1 MIIKSV
7 IAQSGRIKNPILPD
21 NSQFNKGDIGFLG
34 SLIRWSIEIAFIAA
48 VVIFLFTLLMGGISW
63 LTSGG
68 DEQKISSA
76 RGQITNA
83 IIGLVITFSV
93 LAIVKLVAYFFGIE
107 SMQNLIFTVPTLNG

>member
-7 IAQSGRIKNPILPD
+7 FAQGGRIINPILPEE
-21 NSQFNKGDIGFLG
+21 SQFNKGDIGFIG
-34 SLIRWSIEIAFIAA
+34 SLIRWLIEIAFIAA

-68 DEQKISSA
+68 DEQKIASA

-83 IIGLVITFSV
+83 VIGLVITFSA

-107 SMQNLIFTVPTLNG
+107 SLQNLIFTIPTLNG

>member
-7 IAQSGRIKNPILPD
+7 LAQGGRIENPILPKD
-21 NSQFNKGDIGFLG
+21 SQWNKGEISFLG
-34 SLIRWSIEIAFIAA
+34 SMIRWFIEIAFIAA
-48 VVIFLFTLLMGGISW
+48 VVIFFFTLLLGGIRW

-68 DEQKISSA
+68 DEQKIASA

-93 LAIVKLVAYFFGIE
+93 LAIVKLVAYFFGID
-107 SMQNLIFTVPTLNG
+107 SLQNLIITIPALSG